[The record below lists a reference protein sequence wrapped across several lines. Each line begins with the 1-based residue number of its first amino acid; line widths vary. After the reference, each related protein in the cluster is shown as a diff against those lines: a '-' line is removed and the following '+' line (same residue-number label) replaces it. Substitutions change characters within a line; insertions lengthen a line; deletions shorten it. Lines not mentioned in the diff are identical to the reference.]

1 MTVDQIKNAVT
12 NAAVADRAPAVVA
25 CWSCHGPLSVGVA
38 FCPTCA
44 AVQPPGAVDPFTR
57 LGLPMTFDV
66 DLVALDRVYFDWQR
80 KLHPDRFAGRTG
92 REKML
97 SQQQAVSLNEAYE
110 TIKNPLKRAD
120 CLVHLLGVDV
130 APEGC
135 NLVNDPHILMET
147 MEVREALSEA
157 GDVAAVDAIAAKA
170 KAETQDVL
178 TGLSKAFAGG
188 DIEGACSLSTRL
200 KYLMKLKDEIR
211 ARRAQLAQG

>member
-1 MTVDQIKNAVT
+1 MSVEHIENIPP
-12 NAAVADRAPAVVA
+12 RPGAPEVVA
-25 CWSCHGPLSVGVA
+25 CWSCHGPLREGTA

-44 AVQPPGAVDPFTR
+44 AVQPPGNVDPFTR
-57 LGLPMTFDV
+57 LGLPISFDV
-66 DLVALDRVYFDWQR
+66 DLAALDRVYFDWQR

-92 REKML
+92 REKIL
-97 SQQQAVSLNEAYE
+97 SQQQAVTLNEAYE
-110 TIKNPLKRAD
+110 TLKSPLKRAD

-135 NLVNDPHILMET
+135 NLVNDPQILMET

-157 GDVAAVDAIAAKA
+157 RDVAAVDVIATNAN
-170 KAETQDVL
+170 AEIQDVM

-200 KYLMKLKDEIR
+200 KYLMKLKEEIR
-211 ARRAQLAQG
+211 VRRAQLAQA